1 MNNNNNNNFT
11 IALPKGRILDVVL
24 PILKRVGIEP
34 EKSFFDEKDRKLMF
48 KSNVNN
54 INIIRVRSF
63 DVVTFLAYG
72 AAQMAFVGSDV
83 LTEFDHS
90 EVYSPIDL
98 NIGKCRMVVAAQNDI
113 AVNEDPRTWS
123 HVRVAT
129 KYPNITRKHFESRGV
144 HAECIK
150 LNGAMELAPSMGLCK
165 RIVDLVE
172 SGSTLKANDLV
183 ELEEIC
189 KVSTRLA
196 VNRSFIKTNSKTIQ
210 PWIDKVGD
218 IINEQK

>member
-1 MNNNNNNNFT
+1 MVANSNFT

-24 PILKRVGIEP
+24 PILTKVGIEP
-34 EKSFFDEKDRKLMF
+34 EASFFDKKDRRLRF
-48 KSNVNN
+48 NSNISN
-54 INIIRVRSF
+54 IDLIRVRSF

-83 LTEFDHS
+83 LTEFNHS
-90 EVYSPIDL
+90 EVYSPYDL
-98 NIGKCRMVVAAQNDI
+98 NIGKCRMVVAAQKE
-113 AVNEDPRTWS
+113 VVMNEDPRTWS

-129 KYPNITRKHFESRGV
+129 KYPNMTRKHFESRGV

-172 SGSTLKANDLV
+172 TGSTLNANGLV
-183 ELEEIC
+183 EVEEIC

-196 VNRSFIKTNSKTIQ
+196 VNRSFLKTNSSSIQ
-210 PWIDKVGD
+210 PWIDKVGQVID
-218 IINEQK
+218 D

>member
-1 MNNNNNNNFT
+1 MDNNHNFT

-90 EVYSPIDL
+90 EVYSPFDL
-98 NIGKCRMVVAAQNDI
+98 NIGKCRMVVAAQKDI

-172 SGSTLKANDLV
+172 SGSTLT
-183 ELEEIC
+183 
-189 KVSTRLA
+189 S
-196 VNRSFIKTNSKTIQ
+196 S
-210 PWIDKVGD
+210 
-218 IINEQK
+218 

>member
-1 MNNNNNNNFT
+1 MSNNNAFT

-24 PILKRVGIEP
+24 PMLSKIGIEP
-34 EKSFFDEKDRKLMF
+34 EESFFDTKVRKLKF
-48 KSNVNN
+48 KSNIQN
-54 INIIRVRSF
+54 IDIIRVRSF

-83 LTEFDHS
+83 LSEFNHS
-90 EVYSPIDL
+90 EVYSPYDL
-98 NIGKCRMVVAAQNDI
+98 NLGKCRMVVAAEKEMLK
-113 AVNEDPRTWS
+113 NEDPRTWS

-129 KYPNITRKHFESRGV
+129 KYPNITRKYFESRGV

-172 SGSTLKANDLV
+172 TGSTLNANGLV
-183 ELEEIC
+183 EVEEIC

-196 VNRSFIKTNSKTIQ
+196 INRSFLKTSSSSIQ
-210 PWIDKVGD
+210 PWIDRVGLILD
-218 IINEQK
+218 D

>member
-1 MNNNNNNNFT
+1 MSNNNTFT

-24 PILKRVGIEP
+24 PMLSKIGIEP
-34 EKSFFDEKDRKLMF
+34 EESFFDTKIRKLKF
-48 KSNVNN
+48 KSNIQN
-54 INIIRVRSF
+54 IGIIRVRSF

-83 LTEFDHS
+83 LSEFNHS
-90 EVYSPIDL
+90 EVYSPYDL
-98 NIGKCRMVVAAQNDI
+98 NLGKCRMVVAAEKEMLK
-113 AVNEDPRTWS
+113 NEDPRTWS

-172 SGSTLKANDLV
+172 TGSTLNANGLV
-183 ELEEIC
+183 EVEEIC

-196 VNRSFIKTNSKTIQ
+196 INRSFLKTSSSSIQ
-210 PWIDKVGD
+210 PWIDRVGLILD
-218 IINEQK
+218 D

>member
-1 MNNNNNNNFT
+1 MSENHNFT
-11 IALPKGRILDVVL
+11 IALPKGRILEVVL
-24 PILKRVGIEP
+24 PILKKVGIEP
-34 EKSFFDEKDRKLMF
+34 EKSFFDDKDRKLKF
-48 KSNVNN
+48 KSNVKN

-90 EVYSPIDL
+90 EVYSPFDL
-98 NIGKCRMVVAAQNDI
+98 DIGKCRMVVAAQKDI
-113 AVNEDPRTWS
+113 AANEDPRAWS

-129 KYPNITRKHFESRGV
+129 KYPNITRKHFEARGV

-165 RIVDLVE
+165 RIGDLVE
-172 SGSTLKANDLV
+172 SGSTLIANDLV

-196 VNRSFIKTNSKTIQ
+196 VNRSFIKTNSQIIQ
-210 PWIDKVGD
+210 PWIDKVGEV
-218 IINEQK
+218 INDKK

>member
-1 MNNNNNNNFT
+1 MNNNFT
-11 IALPKGRILDVVL
+11 IALPKGRILEVVL
-24 PILKRVGIEP
+24 PMLSKIGIEP
-34 EKSFFDEKDRKLMF
+34 EQSFFDKKVRKLKF
-48 KSNVNN
+48 KSNIRN
-54 INIIRVRSF
+54 IDIIRVRSF

-83 LTEFDHS
+83 LSEFNHS
-90 EVYSPIDL
+90 EVYSPYDL
-98 NIGKCRMVVAAQNDI
+98 NLGKCRMVVAAEKEMLT
-113 AVNEDPRTWS
+113 NEDPRTWS

-129 KYPNITRKHFESRGV
+129 KYPKITRKHFESRGV

-172 SGSTLKANDLV
+172 TGSTLSANGLV
-183 ELEEIC
+183 EVEEIC

-196 VNRSFIKTNSKTIQ
+196 INRSFLKTSSSSIQ
-210 PWIDKVGD
+210 PWIDRVGLILD
-218 IINEQK
+218 E

>member
-1 MNNNNNNNFT
+1 MKQNSKFT

-24 PILKRVGIEP
+24 PILSKIGIEP
-34 EKSFFDEKDRKLMF
+34 EETFFDDKDRKLRF
-48 KSNVNN
+48 NTNISN
-54 INIIRVRSF
+54 IDIIRVRSF

-83 LTEFDHS
+83 LSEFNHT
-90 EVYSPIDL
+90 EVYSPFDL
-98 NIGKCRMVVAAQNDI
+98 NIGHCRMVVAAQKET
-113 AVNEDPRTWS
+113 VENEDPRTWS

-129 KYPNITRKHFESRGV
+129 KYPNITQNYFETRGV

-172 SGSTLKANDLV
+172 TGSTLKANGLV
-183 ELEEIC
+183 EVEEIC
-189 KVSTRLA
+189 EVSTRLA
-196 VNRSFIKTNSKTIQ
+196 VNRSYLKTNSQIIQ
-210 PWIDKVGD
+210 PWINKVGEV
-218 IINEQK
+218 IHG

>member
-1 MNNNNNNNFT
+1 MKQNGKFT

-24 PILKRVGIEP
+24 PILSKIGIEP
-34 EKSFFDEKDRKLMF
+34 EETFFDNKDRKLRF
-48 KSNVNN
+48 NTN
-54 INIIRVRSF
+54 ISDIDIIRVRSF

-83 LTEFDHS
+83 LTEFNHT
-90 EVYSPIDL
+90 EVYSPFDL
-98 NIGKCRMVVAAQNDI
+98 NIGKCRMVVAAQKET
-113 AVNEDPRTWS
+113 VENEDPRTWS

-129 KYPNITRKHFESRGV
+129 KYPNITQNYFEARGV

-172 SGSTLKANDLV
+172 TGSTLTANGLV
-183 ELEEIC
+183 EVEEIC
-189 KVSTRLA
+189 EVSTRLA
-196 VNRSFIKTNSKTIQ
+196 VNRSYLKTNSQIIQ
-210 PWIDKVGD
+210 PWINKVGEL
-218 IINEQK
+218 INV

>member
-1 MNNNNNNNFT
+1 MYLNKKFT
-11 IALPKGRILDVVL
+11 IALPKGRILDLVV
-24 PILKRVGIEP
+24 PILSKIGIEP
-34 EKSFFDEKDRKLMF
+34 EETFFDDKDRKLRF
-48 KSNVNN
+48 NTNISN
-54 INIIRVRSF
+54 IDIIRVRSF

-83 LTEFDHS
+83 LTEFSHA
-90 EVYSPIDL
+90 EVYSPFDL
-98 NIGKCRMVVAAQNDI
+98 NVGQCRMVVAAQKETVD
-113 AVNEDPRTWS
+113 NEDPRTWS

-129 KYPNITRKHFESRGV
+129 KYPNITRNHFEARGV

-172 SGSTLKANDLV
+172 SGTTLTANGLV
-183 ELEEIC
+183 EVEEIC
-189 KVSTRLA
+189 EVSTRLA
-196 VNRSFIKTNSKTIQ
+196 VNRSFLKTNSQIIQ

-218 IINEQK
+218 LINA

>member
-1 MNNNNNNNFT
+1 MVANSNFT

-24 PILKRVGIEP
+24 PILTKVGIEP
-34 EKSFFDEKDRKLMF
+34 EASFFDEKDRRLRF
-48 KSNVNN
+48 NSNISN
-54 INIIRVRSF
+54 IDLIRVRSF

-83 LTEFDHS
+83 LTEFNHS
-90 EVYSPIDL
+90 EVYSPYDL
-98 NIGKCRMVVAAQNDI
+98 NIGKCRMVVAAQKEVV
-113 AVNEDPRTWS
+113 VNEDPRTWS

-129 KYPNITRKHFESRGV
+129 KYPNMTRKHFESRGV

-172 SGSTLKANDLV
+172 TGSTLNANGLV
-183 ELEEIC
+183 EVEEIC

-196 VNRSFIKTNSKTIQ
+196 VNRSFLKTNSSSIQ
-210 PWIDKVGD
+210 PWIDKVGQVLND
-218 IINEQK
+218 

>member
-1 MNNNNNNNFT
+1 MSNNNTFT

-24 PILKRVGIEP
+24 PMLSKIGIEP
-34 EKSFFDEKDRKLMF
+34 EESFFDTKIRKLKF
-48 KSNVNN
+48 KSNIQN
-54 INIIRVRSF
+54 IDIIRVRSF

-83 LTEFDHS
+83 LSEFNHS
-90 EVYSPIDL
+90 EVYSPYDL
-98 NIGKCRMVVAAQNDI
+98 NLGKCRMVVAAEKEMLK
-113 AVNEDPRTWS
+113 NEDPRTWS

-172 SGSTLKANDLV
+172 TGSTLNANGLV
-183 ELEEIC
+183 EVEEIC

-196 VNRSFIKTNSKTIQ
+196 INRSFLKTSSSSIQ
-210 PWIDKVGD
+210 PWIDRVGLILD
-218 IINEQK
+218 D

>member
-1 MNNNNNNNFT
+1 MSNNNAFT

-24 PILKRVGIEP
+24 PMLSKIGIEP
-34 EKSFFDEKDRKLMF
+34 EESFFDTKIRKLKF
-48 KSNVNN
+48 KSNIQN
-54 INIIRVRSF
+54 IDIIRVRSF

-83 LTEFDHS
+83 LSEFNHS
-90 EVYSPIDL
+90 EVYSPYDL
-98 NIGKCRMVVAAQNDI
+98 NLGKCRMVVAAEKEMLK
-113 AVNEDPRTWS
+113 NEDPRTWS

-172 SGSTLKANDLV
+172 TGSTLSANGLV
-183 ELEEIC
+183 EVEEIC

-196 VNRSFIKTNSKTIQ
+196 INRSFLKTSSSSIQ
-210 PWIDKVGD
+210 PWIDRVGLILD
-218 IINEQK
+218 E

>member
-1 MNNNNNNNFT
+1 MVANSNFT

-24 PILKRVGIEP
+24 PILTKVGIEP
-34 EKSFFDEKDRKLMF
+34 EASFFDKKDRRLRF
-48 KSNVNN
+48 NSNISN
-54 INIIRVRSF
+54 IDLIRVRSF

-83 LTEFDHS
+83 LTEFNHS
-90 EVYSPIDL
+90 EVYSPYDL
-98 NIGKCRMVVAAQNDI
+98 NIGKCRMVVAAQKEVV
-113 AVNEDPRTWS
+113 VNEDPRTWS

-129 KYPNITRKHFESRGV
+129 KYPNMTRKHFESRGV

-172 SGSTLKANDLV
+172 TGSTLNANGLV
-183 ELEEIC
+183 EVEEIC

-196 VNRSFIKTNSKTIQ
+196 VNRSFLKTNSSSIQ
-210 PWIDKVGD
+210 PWIDKVGQVLND
-218 IINEQK
+218 

>member
-1 MNNNNNNNFT
+1 MDNNHNFT

-90 EVYSPIDL
+90 EVYSPFDL
-98 NIGKCRMVVAAQNDI
+98 NIGKCRMVVAAKKDI

-210 PWIDKVGD
+210 PWIDRVGD

>member
-1 MNNNNNNNFT
+1 MVANSNFT

-24 PILKRVGIEP
+24 PILTKVGIEP
-34 EKSFFDEKDRKLMF
+34 ESSFFDEKDRRLRF
-48 KSNVNN
+48 NSNISN
-54 INIIRVRSF
+54 IDLIRVRSF

-83 LTEFDHS
+83 LTEFNHS
-90 EVYSPIDL
+90 EVYSPYDL
-98 NIGKCRMVVAAQNDI
+98 NIGKCRMVVAAQKE
-113 AVNEDPRTWS
+113 VVMNEDPRTWS

-129 KYPNITRKHFESRGV
+129 KYPNMTRKYFESRGV

-172 SGSTLKANDLV
+172 TGSTLNANGLV
-183 ELEEIC
+183 EVEEIC

-196 VNRSFIKTNSKTIQ
+196 VNRSFLKTNSSTIQ
-210 PWIDKVGD
+210 PWIDKVGQV
-218 IINEQK
+218 IND

>member
-1 MNNNNNNNFT
+1 MVANSNFT

-24 PILKRVGIEP
+24 PILTKVGIEP
-34 EKSFFDEKDRKLMF
+34 EASFFNKKDRRLRF
-48 KSNVNN
+48 NSNISN
-54 INIIRVRSF
+54 IDLIRVRSF

-83 LTEFDHS
+83 LTEFNHS
-90 EVYSPIDL
+90 EVYSPYDL
-98 NIGKCRMVVAAQNDI
+98 NIGKCRMVVAAQKE
-113 AVNEDPRTWS
+113 VVMNEDPRTWS

-129 KYPNITRKHFESRGV
+129 KYPNMTRKHFESRGV

-172 SGSTLKANDLV
+172 TGSTLNANGLV
-183 ELEEIC
+183 EVEEIC

-196 VNRSFIKTNSKTIQ
+196 VNRSFLKTNSSSIQ
-210 PWIDKVGD
+210 PWIDKVGQV
-218 IINEQK
+218 IND

>member
-1 MNNNNNNNFT
+1 MSNNNTFT

-24 PILKRVGIEP
+24 PMLSKIGIEP
-34 EKSFFDEKDRKLMF
+34 EESFFDTKVRKLKF
-48 KSNVNN
+48 KSNIQN
-54 INIIRVRSF
+54 IDIIRVRSF

-83 LTEFDHS
+83 LSEFNHS
-90 EVYSPIDL
+90 EVYSPYDL
-98 NIGKCRMVVAAQNDI
+98 NLGKCRMVVAAEKEMLK
-113 AVNEDPRTWS
+113 NEDPRTWS

-172 SGSTLKANDLV
+172 TGSTLNANGLV
-183 ELEEIC
+183 EVEEIC

-196 VNRSFIKTNSKTIQ
+196 INRSFLKTSSSSIQ
-210 PWIDKVGD
+210 PWIDRVGLILD
-218 IINEQK
+218 E

>member
-1 MNNNNNNNFT
+1 MVANSNFT

-24 PILKRVGIEP
+24 PILNKVGIEP
-34 EKSFFDEKDRKLMF
+34 EASFFDKKDRRLRF
-48 KSNVNN
+48 NSNISN
-54 INIIRVRSF
+54 IDLIRVRSF

-83 LTEFDHS
+83 LTEFNHS
-90 EVYSPIDL
+90 EVYSPYDL
-98 NIGKCRMVVAAQNDI
+98 NVGKCRMVVAAQKE
-113 AVNEDPRTWS
+113 VVMNEDPRTWS

-129 KYPNITRKHFESRGV
+129 KYPNMTRKHFESRGV

-172 SGSTLKANDLV
+172 TGSTLNANGLV
-183 ELEEIC
+183 EVEEIC

-196 VNRSFIKTNSKTIQ
+196 VNRSFLKTNSSSIQ
-210 PWIDKVGD
+210 PWIDKVGQV
-218 IINEQK
+218 IND

>member
-1 MNNNNNNNFT
+1 MSNNNTFT

-24 PILKRVGIEP
+24 PMLSKIGIEP
-34 EKSFFDEKDRKLMF
+34 EESFFDTKIRKLKF
-48 KSNVNN
+48 KSNIQN
-54 INIIRVRSF
+54 IDIIRVRSF

-83 LTEFDHS
+83 LSEFNHS
-90 EVYSPIDL
+90 EVYSPYDL
-98 NIGKCRMVVAAQNDI
+98 NLGKCRMVVAAEKE
-113 AVNEDPRTWS
+113 VLKNEDPRTWS

-172 SGSTLKANDLV
+172 TGSTLNANGLV
-183 ELEEIC
+183 EVEEIC

-196 VNRSFIKTNSKTIQ
+196 INRSFLKTSSSSIQ
-210 PWIDKVGD
+210 PWIDRVGLILD
-218 IINEQK
+218 D

>member
-1 MNNNNNNNFT
+1 MSKINNFT
-11 IALPKGRILDVVL
+11 IALPKGRILDVIL
-24 PILKRVGIEP
+24 PMLSKVGIEP
-34 EKSFFDEKDRKLMF
+34 EESFFDIKIRKLKF
-48 KSNVNN
+48 KSNIQN
-54 INIIRVRSF
+54 IDIIRVRSF

-83 LTEFDHS
+83 LSEFNHS
-90 EVYSPIDL
+90 EVYSPYDL
-98 NIGKCRMVVAAQNDI
+98 NLGKCRMIVAAEKEMLT
-113 AVNEDPRTWS
+113 NEDPRMWS

-172 SGSTLKANDLV
+172 TGSTLNANGLV
-183 ELEEIC
+183 EVEEIC

-196 VNRSFIKTNSKTIQ
+196 INRSFLKTSSSSIQ
-210 PWIDKVGD
+210 PWIDRVGLILD
-218 IINEQK
+218 E